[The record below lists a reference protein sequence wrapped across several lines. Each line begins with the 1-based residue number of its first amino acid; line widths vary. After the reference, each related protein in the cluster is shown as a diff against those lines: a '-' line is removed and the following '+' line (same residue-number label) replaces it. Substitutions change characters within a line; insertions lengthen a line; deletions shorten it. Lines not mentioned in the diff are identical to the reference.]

1 VEFLKSNNS
10 RENDT
15 VHNVLAT
22 DGIVV
27 GRKVETL
34 ADDLES
40 SINISVHKADNSELK
55 YTYKSV
61 VPFLRKGNYS
71 EYSGRVI
78 LLSNSDILSK

>member
-1 VEFLKSNNS
+1 MEFLKSNNS

-22 DGIVV
+22 EGIVV

-55 YTYKSV
+55 
-61 VPFLRKGNYS
+61 
-71 EYSGRVI
+71 
-78 LLSNSDILSK
+78 